1 MSLGCVP
8 AVLGNISSLLALY
21 PHSPFPLGWGG
32 FPQALE
38 EHSSTP
44 IPFLPHVQGNLST
57 DRWEIILELGKTHSY
72 MCGRLCSTPH
82 RNGFFFWHFL
92 AVTMVIG
99 LATLQPLRDSVIY
112 DLTPL
117 SYPIFYFPGT
127 TLKACSSAAPRLDT
141 KVTLILITVCNTDP
155 DTDIEGTKQNINS
168 VSMSFF
174 FQMFVYKVDQKR
186 ALPLCWLKPKL
197 GYLVWLLLQ
206 AGVQVNIGVTDIKG

>member
-1 MSLGCVP
+1 
-8 AVLGNISSLLALY
+8 
-21 PHSPFPLGWGG
+21 
-32 FPQALE
+32 
-38 EHSSTP
+38 
-44 IPFLPHVQGNLST
+44 
-57 DRWEIILELGKTHSY
+57 
-72 MCGRLCSTPH
+72 
-82 RNGFFFWHFL
+82 
-92 AVTMVIG
+92 MVIG

-127 TLKACSSAAPRLDT
+127 TLKACSSAAPQLDT

-174 FQMFVYKVDQKR
+174 FQMFVYKVDQKW

>member
-1 MSLGCVP
+1 MDDCVQ
-8 AVLGNISSLLALY
+8 
-21 PHSPFPLGWGG
+21 PLTVM
-32 FPQALE
+32 A
-38 EHSSTP
+38 
-44 IPFLPHVQGNLST
+44 
-57 DRWEIILELGKTHSY
+57 
-72 MCGRLCSTPH
+72 
-82 RNGFFFWHFL
+82 FFFWHFL

-117 SYPIFYFPGT
+117 YYPIFYFPGT

-174 FQMFVYKVDQKR
+174 FSNVCVQSG
-186 ALPLCWLKPKL
+186 PKASSSSV
-197 GYLVWLLLQ
+197 LVK
-206 AGVQVNIGVTDIKG
+206 T